1 MYYLVGDIGNT
12 STRICLLNKKFK
24 IVKSIIFDTKNIF
37 TRGYIKKILKK
48 TLKRN
53 IKKKILFSCVVP
65 KAYRKIRKDFN

>member
-24 IVKSIIFDTKNIF
+24 IIKSIIFDTKNIF
-37 TRGYIKKILKK
+37 IRGYIKKILKK

-53 IKKKILFSCVVP
+53 IKKMRRRPLFLYNKV
-65 KAYRKIRKDFN
+65 